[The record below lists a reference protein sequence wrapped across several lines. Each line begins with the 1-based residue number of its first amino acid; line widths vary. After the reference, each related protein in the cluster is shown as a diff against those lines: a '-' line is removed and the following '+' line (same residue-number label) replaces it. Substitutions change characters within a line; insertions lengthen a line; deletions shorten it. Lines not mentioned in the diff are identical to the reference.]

1 MSGRDHSQAAP
12 AGSSLPGGPSTP
24 AARLEERPSG
34 ASAEPPPAGG
44 EEPRR
49 GPSLAVRILAA
60 FLALA
65 VAFGGIVG
73 WGLHRSRRALEGVRL
88 LDEGYL
94 RLALSTAEL
103 RATQAILLTLLE
115 RILDEP
121 DPAATRSWV
130 ETVRRLRPERVARL
144 GEIVARIRALAPDE
158 AARAAA
164 DGLAQDLARLGED
177 ARAGDAALD
186 RFFGDLDAGRQEQAR
201 ATLEAALQRERAV
214 DRGLRAA
221 GREAD
226 RQVADLSAAL
236 QRDESRTFWM
246 LLGLALV
253 AAGIAIGI
261 LVFVHSILAPLRA
274 LERAVQAVARGDLSG
289 RIDVR
294 RGDEIGRLAAQFD
307 RMTAAIRDR
316 DERLRA
322 LQQSEKLAALGRM
335 AAHVTHEVRNP
346 LSAIGLNTELL
357 QEELERAGA
366 PEATRGMVQAIA
378 REVERL
384 TRVTQSYL
392 SLARTPRLETA
403 PTDVGRLARETVEFH
418 QPEAEASGATLEC
431 EVQGEPPAVPADAGR
446 LRQVLANLLRNA
458 LEAVEDRPE
467 RRVRVVVRPL
477 RDGVEL
483 AVSDTGP
490 GLSDEA
496 RARLFEPFFTTKR
509 QGTGIGLAAS
519 QQIAAAHRGT
529 LACDPAPGPGA
540 TFRLWLPALP
550 TSSASGKDG
559 DASAEGRT
567 PSGV

>member
-1 MSGRDHSQAAP
+1 MNGRDQSVPPP
-12 AGSSLPGGPSTP
+12 AEPRRSEEPP
-24 AARLEERPSG
+24 AA
-34 ASAEPPPAGG
+34 AEPPAAG
-44 EEPRR
+44 EPEPRR
-49 GPSLAVRILAA
+49 GPSLAVRLLGA

-65 VAFGGIVG
+65 VAFGAIVG
-73 WGLHRSRRALEGVRL
+73 WGLHRSRRALEEVRL

-103 RATQAILLTLLE
+103 RATQSILLTLLE

-130 ETVRRLRPERVARL
+130 ETVRRLRPERLARL
-144 GEIVARIRALAPDE
+144 TDIVARIKSLGPDAE
-158 AARAAA
+158 DRAAA
-164 DGLAQDLARLGED
+164 DRLAADLGRLDED

-186 RFFGDLDAGRQEQAR
+186 RFFTDLDGGRLEQAR
-201 ATLEAALQRERAV
+201 ATLEAAPERERAV
-214 DRGLRAA
+214 DRGLRGA

-236 QRDESRTFWM
+236 QHDEARTFWM

-274 LERAVQAVARGDLSG
+274 LERAVRAVARGDFTG

-294 RGDEIGRLAAQFD
+294 RRDEIGRLAVQFD
-307 RMTAAIRDR
+307 RMTVAIRER

-322 LQQSEKLAALGRM
+322 LRQSEKLAALGRM

-366 PEATRGMVQAIA
+366 AESTRGMVQAIA

-384 TRVTQSYL
+384 THVTQSYL

-418 QPEAEASGATLEC
+418 QPEAEASGARLEC
-431 EVQGEPPAVPADAGR
+431 ELQGEPPTLQADAGR

-458 LEAVEDRPE
+458 LEAVEGRPE
-467 RRVRVVVRPL
+467 RTVRVVVRPL

-483 AVSDTGP
+483 SVSDTGP
-490 GLSDEA
+490 GVADEA

-509 QGTGIGLAAS
+509 QGTGIGLAGS
-519 QQIAAAHRGT
+519 RQIAVAHQGT
-529 LACDPAPGPGA
+529 LTCDPDPGPGA

-550 TSSASGKDG
+550 TPTPSGKD
-559 DASAEGRT
+559 DAASAGGRP

>member
-1 MSGRDHSQAAP
+1 
-12 AGSSLPGGPSTP
+12 
-24 AARLEERPSG
+24 
-34 ASAEPPPAGG
+34 
-44 EEPRR
+44 
-49 GPSLAVRILAA
+49 
-60 FLALA
+60 
-65 VAFGGIVG
+65 
-73 WGLHRSRRALEGVRL
+73 
-88 LDEGYL
+88 
-94 RLALSTAEL
+94 
-103 RATQAILLTLLE
+103 
-115 RILDEP
+115 
-121 DPAATRSWV
+121 
-130 ETVRRLRPERVARL
+130 
-144 GEIVARIRALAPDE
+144 
-158 AARAAA
+158 
-164 DGLAQDLARLGED
+164 
-177 ARAGDAALD
+177 
-186 RFFGDLDAGRQEQAR
+186 
-201 ATLEAALQRERAV
+201 
-214 DRGLRAA
+214 
-221 GREAD
+221 
-226 RQVADLSAAL
+226 VADLSAAL

-261 LVFVHSILAPLRA
+261 LVFVHAILAPLRA
-274 LERAVQAVARGDLSG
+274 LERAVRAVARGDLSG

-294 RGDEIGRLAAQFD
+294 RGDEIGRLAVQFD
-307 RMTAAIRDR
+307 RMTTAIRER

-403 PTDVGRLARETVEFH
+403 PTDVARLARETVEFH
-418 QPEAEASGATLEC
+418 QPEAETSGATLEC

-446 LRQVLANLLRNA
+446 LRQVLTNLLRNA
-458 LEAVEDRPE
+458 LEAVDGRPE

-550 TSSASGKDG
+550 SSGASGKDG
-559 DASAEGRT
+559 GASAGGRT

>member
-1 MSGRDHSQAAP
+1 MSGRDHSPPPP
-12 AGSSLPGGPSTP
+12 AGPTRSEEPP
-24 AARLEERPSG
+24 APDDRPAG
-34 ASAEPPPAGG
+34 DSAEPPAVSLA
-44 EEPRR
+44 EPRR
-49 GPSLAVRILAA
+49 GLSLAVRLLAA

-65 VAFGGIVG
+65 AVFGGIVG
-73 WGLHRSRRALEGVRL
+73 WGLHRSRMALEEVRL

-103 RATQAILLTLLE
+103 RATQSILLTLLE

-121 DPAATRSWV
+121 DPANTRSWV
-130 ETVRRLRPERVARL
+130 ETVRRLRPERLARL
-144 GEIVARIRALAPDE
+144 TETVARIRTLAPGDE
-158 AARAAA
+158 DVAAA
-164 DGLAQDLARLGED
+164 DRLATDLGRLDED

-186 RFFGDLDAGRQEQAR
+186 RFFGDLDGGRLEQAR
-201 ATLEAALQRERAV
+201 ATLEAALERERAV

-236 QRDESRTFWM
+236 QHDEARTFWM

-261 LVFVHSILAPLRA
+261 LVFVHSTLAPLRA

-294 RGDEIGRLAAQFD
+294 RRDEIGRLAAQFD
-307 RMTAAIRDR
+307 RMTLAIRER
-316 DERLRA
+316 DERLRT
-322 LQQSEKLAALGRM
+322 LRQGEKLAALGRM

-366 PEATRGMVQAIA
+366 ADATRGMVQTIA

-392 SLARTPRLETA
+392 SLARTPRLEIA
-403 PTDVGRLARETVEFH
+403 PTDVGRLARETVDFH
-418 QPEAEASGATLEC
+418 QAEAEASGARLEC
-431 EVQGEPPAVPADAGR
+431 EVQGEPPALRADAGR

-458 LEAVEDRPE
+458 LEAVEGRPE
-467 RRVRVVVRPL
+467 RLVRVVVRPL

-483 AVSDTGP
+483 AVTDSGP

-496 RARLFEPFFTTKR
+496 RSRLFEPFFTTKR
-509 QGTGIGLAAS
+509 QGTGIGLAES
-519 QQIAAAHRGT
+519 QQIAAAHQGT
-529 LACDPAPGPGA
+529 LTCDPDPGPGA
-540 TFRLWLPALP
+540 VFRLWIPGEAAAADAARPAK
-550 TSSASGKDG
+550 A
-559 DASAEGRT
+559 
-567 PSGV
+567 